1 MLSIIPL
8 EAFSDNYVWAI
19 RAGERVVVVDPGD
32 DEPVA
37 EYLAREGATL
47 SAILVTHH
55 HPDHTGGI
63 ADLLRGRSVPV
74 IGPAREAIPGRTL
87 AVGDGDRF
95 DVPGI
100 GLPLEVVDV
109 PGHTAGHV
117 AFVGRDAGWGSPVLF
132 CGDTLFAGGCG
143 RLFEGTADQ
152 MWASL
157 SALAALPGETRVFCA
172 HEYTLANLRFAG
184 AVEPAN
190 RAIADRV
197 GREQAK
203 RERGL
208 PTLPSTI
215 AEERRTNPFL
225 RVAEPQVRAIAEAR
239 ADRKL
244 AGDAAVFGALREW
257 KNAF

>member
-1 MLSIIPL
+1 MVSIIPL
-8 EAFSDNYVWAI
+8 AAFSDNYVWAI
-19 RAGERVVVVDPGD
+19 RAGDSVVVVDPGD

-37 EYLAREGATL
+37 GYLARERATL
-47 SAILVTHH
+47 AAILVTHH

-63 ADLLRGRSVPV
+63 ADLLRERSVPV
-74 IGPAREAIPGRTL
+74 IGPGRESIPGRTL
-87 AVGDGDRF
+87 AVGGGDRV

-100 GLPLEVVDV
+100 GFPLEVLDV
-109 PGHTAGHV
+109 PGHTSGHI

-132 CGDTLFAGGCG
+132 CGDTLFAAGCG

-157 SALAALPGETRVFCA
+157 SALAALPAETRVFCA
-172 HEYTLANLRFAG
+172 HEYTLANLRFAS

-190 RAIADRV
+190 PAIAERV
-197 GREQAK
+197 ARERAK
-203 RERGL
+203 RERGQ

-225 RVAEPQVRAIAEAR
+225 RVADPQVRAIAEAQ
-239 ADRKL
+239 AGRKL
-244 AGDAAVFGALREW
+244 AGDAEVFRALRDW

>member
-1 MLSIIPL
+1 MVSIIPL
-8 EAFSDNYVWAI
+8 AAFSDNYVWAI
-19 RAGERVVVVDPGD
+19 RAGDRVVVVDPGD

-37 EYLAREGATL
+37 AYLAREGATL

-63 ADLLRGRSVPV
+63 ADLLRDRSVPV
-74 IGPAREAIPGRTL
+74 IGPARETIPGRTL
-87 AVGDGDRF
+87 AVGDGDRV

-100 GLPLEVVDV
+100 GLPLEVLEV

-117 AFVGRDAGWGSPVLF
+117 AFVGRDPGWGSPVLF

-190 RAIADRV
+190 RAIAERV

-225 RVAEPQVRAIAEAR
+225 RVAEPQVRATAEAR
-239 ADRKL
+239 ANRTL